1 MDRWFLKTTRGRI
14 YSQPDQKDQSES
26 EGRINMDLKEA
37 MCQRHMVRNYFI
49 MAGLTLYAQTLG
61 LNTW

>member
-1 MDRWFLKTTRGRI
+1 
-14 YSQPDQKDQSES
+14 
-26 EGRINMDLKEA
+26 MDLKEA